1 MVIDVHWSPSFN
13 INFISSKWRLIVTQ
27 PNGSTKPDNVTSR
40 VGQTKQAVAQPISPD
55 ELLTIAEVAIYLKLS
70 RRTAWR
76 WCKSGQL
83 PAVKVGHQWRVTR
96 RDLENFVR
104 RRGKMIL

>member
-1 MVIDVHWSPSFN
+1 M
-13 INFISSKWRLIVTQ
+13 TQ
-27 PNGSTKPDNVTSR
+27 PNGSTQPDNVTSK
-40 VGQTKQAVAQPISPD
+40 VGQSKQEAATAQSISPD

-76 WCKSGQL
+76 WCKNGHL

-104 RRGKMIL
+104 RRGKFIL